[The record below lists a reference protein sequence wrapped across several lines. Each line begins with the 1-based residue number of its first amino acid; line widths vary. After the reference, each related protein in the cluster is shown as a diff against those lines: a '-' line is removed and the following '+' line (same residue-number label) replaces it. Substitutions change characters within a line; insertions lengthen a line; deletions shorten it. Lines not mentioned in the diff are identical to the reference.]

1 MRLFFLLNLFVQF
14 VGGGFNQSIEIDQI
28 ASVSVFDESVVDDI
42 VESEQIE
49 EIGAVVDVDV
59 FHCCCFL
66 SLIKLFIFIK

>member
-1 MRLFFLLNLFVQF
+1 MNLFIQF
-14 VGGGFNQSIEIDQI
+14 VGGGFNQFIEIDQI

-59 FHCCCFL
+59 FHCDSSFR
-66 SLIKLFIFIK
+66 